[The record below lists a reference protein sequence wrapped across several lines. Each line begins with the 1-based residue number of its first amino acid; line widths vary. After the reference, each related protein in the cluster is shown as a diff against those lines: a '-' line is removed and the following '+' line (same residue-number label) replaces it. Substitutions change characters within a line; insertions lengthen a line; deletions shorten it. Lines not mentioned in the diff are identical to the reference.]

1 MRLVVDTNIFVSAA
15 LTSASWPANT
25 VRWLAK
31 YGGLLKSEA
40 TEQELFMVLERPR
53 LAAKVAPFFL
63 ADLRRLFEA
72 AERVAITERIAIC
85 RDPAD
90 DKFLELAVSGK
101 ADAIITGDLDLL
113 APDTFRVIPI
123 ITPAAFGR
131 ARVRSRRRLKHGG
144 HSDKGEPRQ

>member
-1 MRLVVDTNIFVSAA
+1 MRLVVDTNIFISAA
-15 LTSASWPANT
+15 LTNASWPANT

-72 AERVAITERIAIC
+72 AERVAITERIVVC

-101 ADAIITGDLDLL
+101 AEAIIT
-113 APDTFRVIPI
+113 ATSIFWRWIPF
-123 ITPAAFGR
+123 A
-131 ARVRSRRRLKHGG
+131 RSRSSHQ
-144 HSDKGEPRQ
+144 PRSAARGCGYRAVERG